1 MANEKKKAPV
11 KKLDKKAMKSVKGG
25 GGLIIDLQSPSTTTT
40 DLSCRKQGGD
50 GNPY

>member
-25 GGLIIDLQSPSTTTT
+25 GGLIIDLQSTPTT
-40 DLSCRKQGGD
+40 DARKAGGV
-50 GNPY
+50 PTEY

>member
-25 GGLIIDLQSPSTTTT
+25 GGLIIDLQSPTPTT
-40 DLSCRKQGGD
+40 DLTCRKQGGD